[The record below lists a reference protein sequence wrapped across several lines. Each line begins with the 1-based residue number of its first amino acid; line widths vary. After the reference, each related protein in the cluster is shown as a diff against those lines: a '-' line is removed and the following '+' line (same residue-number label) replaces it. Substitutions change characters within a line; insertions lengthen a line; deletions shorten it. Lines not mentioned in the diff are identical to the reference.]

1 MKKYRIIIALVLI
14 STLLQLILNDFIIEQ
29 SIGSVVV
36 QFLAS
41 FILGYVYT
49 RFHLKYSKISFIK
62 VWGIFYAIIVGASL
76 TINLLGLMP

>member
-1 MKKYRIIIALVLI
+1 MRKYRIIIGLVVI
-14 STLLQLILNDFIIEQ
+14 SLFLQLIMNDFVIEQ

-49 RFHLKYSKISFIK
+49 QFHLKYSKISFIK
-62 VWGIFYAIIVGASL
+62 VWGIFYALIVGASFI
-76 TINLLGLMP
+76 INILGLMH